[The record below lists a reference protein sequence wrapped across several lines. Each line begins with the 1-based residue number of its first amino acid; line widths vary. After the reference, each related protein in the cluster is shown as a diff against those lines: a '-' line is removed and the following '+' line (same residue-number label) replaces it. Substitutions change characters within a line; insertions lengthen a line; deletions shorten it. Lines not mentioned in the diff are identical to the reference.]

1 MSGILK
7 RKFEEVD
14 GTSPCSCVWESDDD
28 ISSSESADSGS
39 NVHPS
44 TSNHFTRACDSI
56 AAMSGIL
63 KRKFE
68 EVDGS
73 SPCSSVRE
81 SDDDISSSES
91 ADSGD
96 SVNPSTSNHF
106 TPSSILKREKRKRT
120 KNVHF
125 NCVTVYYFTRRQGF
139 TSVPSQG
146 GSTLGMSTRH
156 NSVRQ
161 YTLGEFAMEQER
173 LHREMLR
180 EHLREEKLNSLK
192 LKMTKNGT
200 VESEE
205 ANTLTLDDISDDDI
219 DLDNTEVDEY
229 FFLQPLPTKKRR
241 ALLRA
246 SGVKKIDVE
255 EKHELRAIRLSREDC
270 GCDCR
275 VFCDPETCTCSL
287 AGIKCQVDR
296 MSFPCGCTKEGCSNT
311 AGRIEFNPIRVRTH
325 FLHTIMKLELEKN
338 REQQVPALNGCH
350 SEISAHASSMSPGP
364 HPAEY
369 SIAENFEIET
379 EPPAAV
385 IHSQA
390 AEDLGCPGE
399 EEEEEDGSSFC
410 SGVTDSSTQSLAP
423 SESDDDEEE
432 EEDEEEDD
440 EEEKADDFVESMGSH
455 ADMVPLPSVLCYSD
469 GTAVHENHSKNASY
483 YTNSSNLYYQI
494 ENHVAGTANQIG
506 ETYSERDAVKNGSL
520 SLVPYNMTSEQFVDY
535 TRQSEETFSSPHYPS
550 ANPSVIVCCSS
561 SEGDSSAPCN
571 SLYTEHRPSHPQVEF
586 HSYLKGPSQDGFV
599 SALNGDT
606 CVQEHP
612 AENSLNLPEKSRL
625 HEECIKSPVVE
636 TVPV

>member
-1 MSGILK
+1 IP
-7 RKFEEVD
+7 VT
-14 GTSPCSCVWESDDD
+14 GT
-28 ISSSESADSGS
+28 
-39 NVHPS
+39 
-44 TSNHFTRACDSI
+44 CDSI

-350 SEISAHASSMSPGP
+350 TEISAHSSSMSPGA
-364 HPAEY
+364 HPVEY

-385 IHSQA
+385 MHSQS
-390 AEDLGCPGE
+390 AEDLDCPGE

-432 EEDEEEDD
+432 EEDEEEDE
-440 EEEKADDFVESMGSH
+440 EEEKADDFVENMSSH
-455 ADMVPLPSVLCYSD
+455 GDMVPLPSVLCYSD

-483 YTNSSNLYYQI
+483 YTNSSTLYYQI

-561 SEGDSSAPCN
+561 SEGDGSAPCN
-571 SLYTEHRPSHPQVEF
+571 SLYTEHRPSHPPVEF

-599 SALNGDT
+599 SALNGDSR
-606 CVQEHP
+606 VQEHP
-612 AENSLNLPEKSRL
+612 AENTLNLPEKSRL